1 MTARDWAHLRAPDFA
16 ALPADTIA
24 LLPTA
29 AVEQHG
35 PHLPVGTDAII
46 AEGMLAELRRQCPVD
61 LPLLILPVQAVGKS
75 TEHLWAAGTLTLTA
89 ETALAAWMEIGRSVA
104 RAGVRT
110 LVIMN
115 SHGGNAALNEIL
127 ARELRI
133 ETGLRTIR
141 AAWSALGTPPGMYS
155 DRELRF
161 GIHGGDYETSLMLH
175 FAPATV
181 DMAAA
186 QDFVSSAETTPLP
199 PTGPLGYGWI
209 STDLNPA
216 GVAGEA
222 HLATAAKGHATAVW
236 QAARAVE
243 LLRSVRG
250 W

>member
-1 MTARDWAHLRAPDFA
+1 MSARNWAELRAPDFA

-35 PHLPVGTDAII
+35 PHLPVGTDTII
-46 AEGMLAELRRQCPVD
+46 AEGMLAELRRQCPED

-89 ETALAAWMEIGRSVA
+89 QTALAAWMEIGRAVA

-133 ETGLRTIR
+133 ETGMRTIR

-175 FAPATV
+175 FAPGTV

-186 QDFVSSAETTPLP
+186 ADFASSAETTPLP

-222 HLATAAKGHATAVW
+222 HLATAAKGQATAVW

-243 LLRSVRG
+243 LLRSLRG

>member
-16 ALPADTIA
+16 ALPGDTIA

-46 AEGMLAELRRQCPVD
+46 AEGMLGELRRQCPED

-110 LVIMN
+110 LVLMN

-133 ETGLRTIR
+133 ETGMRTIR
-141 AAWSALGTPPGMYS
+141 TAWSALGTPPGMYS
-155 DRELRF
+155 ERELRF

-175 FAPATV
+175 FAPETV

-186 QDFVSSAETTPLP
+186 RDFASSAETTPLP
-199 PTGPLGYGWI
+199 PTGPIGYGWI
-209 STDLNPA
+209 STDLNPD

-222 HLATAAKGHATAVW
+222 HLATAAKGRATAVW

-243 LLRSVRG
+243 LLRSIRG